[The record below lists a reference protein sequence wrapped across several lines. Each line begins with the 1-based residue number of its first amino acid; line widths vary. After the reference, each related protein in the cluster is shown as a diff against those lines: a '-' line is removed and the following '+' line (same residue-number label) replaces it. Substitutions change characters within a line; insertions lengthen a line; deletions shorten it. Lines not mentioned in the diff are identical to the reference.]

1 MKFLLDT
8 NIILRLAE
16 PKHPMY
22 PLALN
27 GLAYLTK
34 NHYEYFIVDQNLI
47 EFWRSCTRPKDKNGL
62 GMTVEKATV
71 ELTKLE
77 TLFSVLPACQEVYP
91 QWRDLVIKYQVK
103 GVNVHDARLV
113 ASMLVYNLTHILTF
127 NSDDFRRYLEITIVN
142 PKNISN

>member
-27 GLAYLTK
+27 GLSYLTR
-34 NHYEYFIVDQNLI
+34 NHHEYFIIHQNLI
-47 EFWRSCTRPKDKNGL
+47 EFWRTCTRPKDKNGL
-62 GMTVEKATV
+62 GMTIEKANI

-77 TLFSVLPACQEVYP
+77 QLFPVLPDCQEIYP
-91 QWRDLVIKYQVK
+91 QWRNLVIKYKVK

-113 ASMLVYNLTHILTF
+113 AAMLVHNLTHILTF
-127 NSDDFRRYLEITIVN
+127 NSDDFKRYSEITIVN
-142 PKNISN
+142 PKNINN